1 MKYSFTLIKA
11 DYLQRTR
18 SYSFLITLAIT
29 VYAAYSFVPPTDAA
43 YTTLNVTG
51 YRGAFN
57 SAWVGYISATMTA
70 VMLSLYG
77 FLLVNNGIKKD
88 IDTEVGLIIATTPIS
103 NFEYLLIKLFSNFLV
118 LLTIAGIT
126 FAVSMVMFWVRGS
139 GTYLFIFADFIT
151 PYIMFALPALFV
163 VSGLAVVAEVF
174 LGKRSILQFIIYF
187 FICGAVMAGINSPKT
202 GIPTAVFDPFG
213 LSVVT
218 SSIKS
223 QINTEFHENIKQ
235 VSFGFIFGNHKSFRT
250 FEWNGVNW
258 TAIFIISRLAWIA
271 FSLALVYLSSFFFH
285 RFDFNQSISKKK
297 KVLTLDQ
304 QNGLT
309 DIKPAAIN
317 KGPLP
322 PVVIDYGIL
331 PFIKTELLLL
341 IRKGAKWFWFVTV
354 GVWVAMLFT
363 PLDIAHTY
371 LLPII
376 WFLQVTRLSELVTKE
391 RTNRLHYF
399 TYSSYKP
406 LLRML
411 PAQILAGVLFAVVLA
426 SPLIGRYLIG
436 ANFYAVLNILCGAIL
451 IVLLAVCLGIISG
464 GKKLFEV
471 IFFMLTYA
479 VIQKIPAI
487 DYLGATPHQN
497 HNSYMVIIV
506 MLILSLGTISFFV
519 RNYQA
524 RHL

>member
-18 SYSFLITLAIT
+18 SYSFLITLAMT

-57 SAWVGYISATMTA
+57 SAWVGYVSATMTA

-88 IDTEVGLIIATTPIS
+88 IETEVGLIIATTPIT
-103 NFEYLLIKLFSNFLV
+103 NFGYLVIKLFSNFLV
-118 LLTIAGIT
+118 LLSIAGIT
-126 FAVSMVMFWVRGS
+126 FAVSMVMFWVRG
-139 GTYLFIFADFIT
+139 GGAYPFIFADFIT
-151 PYIMFALPALFV
+151 PYLLFALPALFV
-163 VSGLAVVAEVF
+163 LSALAVVAEVF

-187 FICGAVMAGINSPKT
+187 FICGAVMAGINSPKP

-213 LSVVT
+213 LSLVT
-218 SSIKS
+218 GSIKT
-223 QINTEFHENIKQ
+223 QINAEFHENIKQ
-235 VSFGFIFGNHKSFRT
+235 VSFGFIFDNHRSFRT

-285 RFDFNQSISKKK
+285 RFDFNQSVSKKK
-297 KVLTLDQ
+297 KGLTPDQ

-309 DIKPAAIN
+309 DIKPSAIN

-322 PVVIDYGIL
+322 PVVTDYGIF

-341 IRKGAKWFWFVTV
+341 IRKGFKWFWLVT
-354 GVWVAMLFT
+354 GGIWIAMVFA

-399 TYSSYKP
+399 TSSSYKP

-411 PAQILAGVLFAVVLA
+411 PAQIIAGILLAVALSL
-426 SPLIGRYLIG
+426 PLIGRYLINL
-436 ANFYAVLNILCGAIL
+436 NFYAVANILGGAIF
-451 IVLLAVCLGIISG
+451 IVVLAVCLGIVSG

-479 VIQKIPAI
+479 VIQKIPPI
-487 DYLGATPHQN
+487 DYLGVTPDQGNAGHIA
-497 HNSYMVIIV
+497 IITL
-506 MLILSLGTISFFV
+506 LILSLGTISFFV
-519 RNYQA
+519 RNYLA

>member
-29 VYAAYSFVPPTDAA
+29 VYAAYSFVPPTNAA

-57 SAWVGYISATMTA
+57 SAWVGYVSATMTA

-103 NFEYLLIKLFSNFLV
+103 NFGYLLIKLFSNFLV

-126 FAVSMVMFWVRGS
+126 FTVSMVMFWLRGS
-139 GTYLFIFADFIT
+139 GYPFIFTDFIT
-151 PYIMFALPALFV
+151 PYILFALPALFV

-187 FICGAVMAGINSPKT
+187 FICGAVMAGINGPES
-202 GIPTAVFDPFG
+202 GNPTVAFDPFG
-213 LSVVT
+213 LSLVT
-218 SSIKS
+218 GSIKS
-223 QINTEFHENIKQ
+223 QINTQFHENIKQ
-235 VSFGFIFGNHKSFRT
+235 VSFGFIFSNRKSFRT
-250 FEWNGVNW
+250 FEWNGVSW
-258 TAIFIISRLAWIA
+258 TAIFITSRLIWMA
-271 FSLALVYLSSFFFH
+271 FSMALVYLSSFFFH
-285 RFDFNQSISKKK
+285 RFDFNQSASRKKK
-297 KVLTLDQ
+297 AIIQDQ
-304 QNGLT
+304 QT
-309 DIKPAAIN
+309 ISTEIRPAAIN
-317 KGPLP
+317 AGPLP

-341 IRKGAKWFWFVTV
+341 IRKGAKWFWLASA
-354 GVWVAMLFT
+354 GVWIAMLFA

-371 LLPII
+371 LLPIV
-376 WFLQVTRLSELVTKE
+376 WFLQVTRFSELVTKE

-411 PAQILAGVLFAVVLA
+411 PAQILAGILFAIILA
-426 SPLIGRYLIG
+426 LPIIVRYII
-436 ANFYAVLNILCGAIL
+436 NSNIDAVINILLGAIF

-464 GKKLFEV
+464 GKKLFEI

-479 VIQKIPAI
+479 VTQKIPAI
-487 DYLGATPHQN
+487 DYLGATPQQDNTSHI
-497 HNSYMVIIV
+497 VIIAI
-506 MLILSLGTISFFV
+506 LILSLVTLSFFV